1 MEQSDTKKVPNLIEF
16 QTIEM
21 LAGDIKAAFSA
32 VIEQTRKIFKVLTL
46 TLREAAELYLLE
58 QKKKRMLKKINAQRR
73 AIRKKY
79 QEQIAEAMLP
89 TDIKIKREKRRKA
102 IEFILVILITAVV
115 FRFACIAGEIER
127 GHKAYGGEYFL
138 LLTPFLYYAAKGIAE
153 DYKDLKDKQ

>member
-1 MEQSDTKKVPNLIEF
+1 MEQSDTKKVPNPIEF

-21 LAGDIKAAFSA
+21 LAEDIKAAFSA

-58 QKKKRMLKKINAQRR
+58 QKKKRMLKKINAERR

-79 QEQIAEAMLP
+79 QKQIAEAMLP

-102 IEFILVILITAVV
+102 IEFILVILITVVV
-115 FRFACIAGEIER
+115 FRLACIAGEIER
-127 GHKAYGGEYFL
+127 GYKAYGGEYFL
-138 LLTPFLYYAAKGIAE
+138 LLLPFLYYAAKESIQS
-153 DYKDLKDKQ
+153 YDKVKKE